1 MTDPHPLPFRRRN
14 VAKMLARL
22 HPKGIT
28 EPFNGARSTAPQ
40 RETAMDIAGAL
51 GAAGQAGAAQRL
63 AVHVLCLRWWPG
75 LFEGPARVVGHRT
88 VPVAAPVVPSSPR
101 QAALRAP
108 ADLQASTVRLP
119 VEQPAETLAFRRL
132 ADLIGSRL
140 AIRIQRDRARQ
151 DAELVQWLSAW
162 VHGGEAPQLPD
173 GQYATRECLDDALT
187 QRVLAPGFLGAW
199 SRAVIDEFR
208 QPNHC
213 AACHGFGERLQ
224 LTGLGG
230 SRARADFL
238 SCEHCIGQ
246 GVMPWSKKR
255 RAQQLSIGEHPF
267 RNYLNTHHEGALA
280 LLRELEHRG
289 AVLLLRHLGT
299 DDPTETV

>member
-1 MTDPHPLPFRRRN
+1 MTALQPQPFRRRN

-51 GAAGQAGAAQRL
+51 GAAGQAGPAQRL

-88 VPVAAPVVPSSPR
+88 VSLTRPSGSSRRATRHVPPDQPAPTER
-101 QAALRAP
+101 I
-108 ADLQASTVRLP
+108 P
-119 VEQPAETLAFRRL
+119 VERPAETLVFQRL
-132 ADLIGSRL
+132 ADLVGARLGSR
-140 AIRIQRDRARQ
+140 IRRDRLRQ
-151 DAELVQWLSAW
+151 DEELIQLLSAW
-162 VHGGEAPQLPD
+162 VHGGPASPVSEARY
-173 GQYATRECLDDALT
+173 GARECLDDALAE
-187 QRVLAPGFLGAW
+187 RVLAPAFLGSW
-199 SRAVIDEFR
+199 SRAVIEEYR
-208 QPNHC
+208 HPNHC
-213 AACHGFGERLQ
+213 VSCHGFGDCLQ

-230 SRARADFL
+230 SCARADVVR
-238 SCEHCIGQ
+238 CEQCIGQ
-246 GVMPWSKKR
+246 GVVPWSKKR
-255 RAQQLSIGEHPF
+255 RARQLSIGEHPY
-267 RNYLNTHHEGALA
+267 RNYLNAHHEGALA

-299 DDPTETV
+299 DSST